1 MRKCADE
8 WFTRHAQMTD
18 LWDLR
23 KGIINDITIN
33 VKADKLM
40 KLAIQVLTFH
50 SSKLEGNL
58 QF

>member
-1 MRKCADE
+1 LRKCADE

-33 VKADKLM
+33 VKADKL
-40 KLAIQVLTFH
+40 KELTFH